1 MSGESELKSY
11 LSGGGSEEEEEENGS
26 PCGAMSHLHEMGGAS
41 DGSDGGNDRP
51 TSLSP
56 RPPLHEDMEMGGNGS
71 SGSGTESHGNE
82 SHGNESH
89 GNESVGSSSGNSKD
103 SALLES
109 SGSNKRYDYNNNNNN

>member
-1 MSGESELKSY
+1 MSRESD
-11 LSGGGSEEEEEENGS
+11 LSGGGSEEES
-26 PCGAMSHLHEMGGAS
+26 TAMSHLHEMGGAS
-41 DGSDGGNDRP
+41 DGSDSGNDPP
-51 TSLSP
+51 TSLSSHP
-56 RPPLHEDMEMGGNGS
+56 QLHEDMEMGGNGS

-109 SGSNKRYDYNNNNNN
+109 SGSNKRWEEKSS